1 MSALARSL
9 LAALCAAIG
18 LSALADRLDLSVA
31 MASPAK
37 VAHDGGNRRGE
48 GRGEGGGPKG

>member
-37 VAHDGGNRRGE
+37 VAHDGGNERGG
-48 GRGEGGGPKG
+48 GRPGGGPKG

>member
-31 MASPAK
+31 MASPAT
-37 VAHDGGNRRGE
+37 VAHDGTNGRE
-48 GRGEGGGPKG
+48 GPPTGR